1 MEISAN
7 YNSTNVTNPN
17 KDKENNK
24 LIVRP
29 NFGLTTANRLSGGM
43 SGVSASA
50 SVGVGGG
57 PRLQAQVS
65 QDTLQFGCGVDKVG
79 TLLKG
84 ISLFYMTGFALGFCP
99 GLALAATCAFLFSG
113 RGQSFRHELCSALMS
128 NNAAMAQLQATFNTQ
143 NQQQQVQ
150 VEAVNETKEAKEE
163 QPNVVAEVQA
173 REVPEIIVDVED
185 VQEVKDEKKEEKV
198 LSPLERAQ
206 LKYAARNSLAIN
218 YPGEVCMIP
227 KYAKAKEN
235 QEKLSLQV
243 ERREESERV
252 AQEKL
257 ELAQAR
263 LDKAQAQY
271 DKANA
276 EVKAQMTDRM
286 IKLQENVDKKDAN
299 ARVAHERAD
308 LAKAQLAE
316 ATAKLAEAQRIFEDI
331 QAEEMVEV

>member
-206 LKYAARNSLAIN
+206 LKYA
-218 YPGEVCMIP
+218 
-227 KYAKAKEN
+227 KAKEN